1 MFARFLYG
9 GLPTALLYAVAA
21 LAQYF
26 AIRAFL

>member
-1 MFARFLYG
+1 MISKILYA

-26 AIRAFL
+26 AVCAFI